1 MKPADPA
8 TSAHPARMILILALA
23 PAVGLGIGRF
33 AYSLVLPD
41 MRDTLGWS
49 YSTAGFMNTVN
60 AIGYLAGALGATSFV
75 RRFGLFRSVMIGA
88 LACLASLVICAL
100 SANVIVFSFARL
112 LAGLGAA
119 LIVVG
124 GGALAATIAQ
134 SRPSQSAFLISLFYM
149 GPGIGLIISGLISP
163 FLLQWLGPGSWW
175 IVWIALAAVSVPMMI
190 PFLLNPIDTPAV
202 AASETSSAVPLKPV
216 ALYLTGYFI
225 FGAGYI
231 AYMTFLIAY
240 VRDTGGN
247 AAAQSLIWCLIGLA
261 GCAAPWLWRR
271 LTARSDGGGGVTA
284 ILIAITTTGTVIA
297 LLGTS
302 TALLALSAF
311 VFGSAFFSVTTAT
324 TAFARLNYP
333 PAAWPK
339 AIGIITIMFSLG
351 QALGPFATGAIT
363 DATGSL
369 TYALYLS
376 TSALVLGGVL
386 CALQRPLAR
395 SAR

>member
-1 MKPADPA
+1 
-8 TSAHPARMILILALA
+8 MILILALA

-41 MRDTLGWS
+41 MRDALGWS

-60 AIGYLAGALGATSFV
+60 AIGYLAGALGASAFV
-75 RRFGLFRSVMIGA
+75 QRFGLYRSVMIGA
-88 LACLASLVICAL
+88 IACLASLAICAL
-100 SANVIVFSFARL
+100 STSVLIFSFARL
-112 LAGLGAA
+112 LSGLGAA

-134 SRPSQSAFLISLFYM
+134 SSRTRSAYLISLFYT
-149 GPGIGLIISGLISP
+149 GPAMGLIISGLVSP
-163 FLLQWLGPGSWW
+163 FLLQWFGPGSWW
-175 IVWIALAAVSVPMMI
+175 VVWIALTAISALMLI
-190 PFLLNPIDTPAV
+190 PFLLNPIDTPVNQAP
-202 AASETSSAVPLKPV
+202 ESAVPLALKPIMT
-216 ALYLTGYFI
+216 YLAGYFL

-240 VRDTGGN
+240 VRDSGGD
-247 AAAQSLIWCLIGLA
+247 AVAQSLVWCLIGLG
-261 GCAAPWLWRR
+261 GCAAPWLWRD
-271 LTARSDGGGGVTA
+271 LMARRNGGITTA
-284 ILIAITTTGTVIA
+284 ILIGIATTGTVIA

-302 TALLALSAF
+302 TPVLAASAF

-324 TAFARLNYP
+324 TAFSRLNYP

-339 AIGIITIMFSLG
+339 VIGIITIMFSLG

-376 TSALVLGGVL
+376 AAASVIGCVL
-386 CALQRPLAR
+386 CALQRPLKPLA
-395 SAR
+395 S